1 MASRPNIV
9 FYFTDQQRPDTIG
22 CYGQKLPVTP
32 RLDAMAREGVRFE
45 RAFTPQ
51 PVCGPCRA
59 IFQTGTLCHRY
70 GLLPKRRHVA
80 ARRQNAGQLYR
91 RGGL

>member
-22 CYGQKLPVTP
+22 CYGQALPITP

-51 PVCGPCRA
+51 PV
-59 IFQTGTLCHRY
+59 
-70 GLLPKRRHVA
+70 
-80 ARRQNAGQLYR
+80 
-91 RGGL
+91 

>member
-32 RLDAMAREGVRFE
+32 KIISSWGIS
-45 RAFTPQ
+45 T
-51 PVCGPCRA
+51 
-59 IFQTGTLCHRY
+59 
-70 GLLPKRRHVA
+70 
-80 ARRQNAGQLYR
+80 ARRKEIITQMKP
-91 RGGL
+91 